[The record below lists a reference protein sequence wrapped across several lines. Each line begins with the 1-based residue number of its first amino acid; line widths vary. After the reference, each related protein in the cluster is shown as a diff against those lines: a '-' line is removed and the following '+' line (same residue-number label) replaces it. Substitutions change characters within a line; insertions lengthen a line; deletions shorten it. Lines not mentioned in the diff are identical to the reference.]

1 MHAGTIQSVMQFKK
15 SNGETSIFQWI
26 VWNQFFSD
34 LICKWVSW
42 SVSNHPER
50 ANLMKSS
57 KQAKWQISHLLSPC
71 FSHSCTEQ
79 FPKLFWRILHFCGS
93 DSWLIKRIKNQ
104 ESKLMM
110 QGELS
115 DNPAAKTASNLWK
128 PNSKLWPNACFQWQ
142 RCLSQ
147 CKGFNS
153 CLETAKN
160 WQHQIQMKLLFV
172 WCCNCMSSSVQLHC
186 SITFATNSVFCSFPV
201 LWFFLSQKNCL
212 QQTFACANPPQIL
225 GQDNRHWILLFSPVC
240 WFPWCV
246 ESGLMVFISF
256 LFTVKL
262 TECWWLLKLR
272 VIIMIDGLSVIRFRC
287 VVQGVPLVK
296 RNPYFF
302 SGLLP
307 TGMGR
312 NPNIWLSTHVK
323 EK

>member
-115 DNPAAKTASNLWK
+115 DNPAAKTASNLWPPLDCK
-128 PNSKLWPNACFQWQ
+128 PISKLWPNACFQWQ

-201 LWFFLSQKNCL
+201 LWFFFPGK
-212 QQTFACANPPQIL
+212 QTFACANPPQIL
-225 GQDNRHWILLFSPVC
+225 GQDNRHWILLFFPCLLISLVC
-240 WFPWCV
+240 GKWPDGFHFLSFYCKVNWMLMTIKIKSDHHDWRSVCPS
-246 ESGLMVFISF
+246 SG
-256 LFTVKL
+256 
-262 TECWWLLKLR
+262 
-272 VIIMIDGLSVIRFRC
+272 FRC
-287 VVQGVPLVK
+287 VVLGVPLVK
-296 RNPYFF
+296 RNIYFF
-302 SGLLP
+302 SL
-307 TGMGR
+307 
-312 NPNIWLSTHVK
+312 IS
-323 EK
+323 